1 MKTLWLLLIV
11 SALGLICG
19 GCQTNPVTGEEQ
31 LILVSPEQEKVMGAE
46 SSQQVEKELGQ
57 SVKDQQLQSYINS
70 VGQDIAR
77 ISHTPD
83 EGFSYKAIDH
93 QSVNAF
99 ALPGGYI
106 YITTGLLKEL
116 NSEAQ
121 LAAVLA
127 HETAHVT
134 ARHIA
139 QQITRNILIDA
150 GLGVVGSQTASSAMR
165 IANIVRQLES
175 MSFTREQEKQADE
188 VGLDYLVK
196 AGYTPYGMIETME
209 ILQRASGSRTIEF
222 FSTHPNPENRIGYLQ
237 ERIYEKGYRG
247 EGKTGQSEYATN
259 VLSRLGK

>member
-1 MKTLWLLLIV
+1 MKTLWLLLIA
-11 SALGLICG
+11 SGLGLICL
-19 GCQTNPVTGEEQ
+19 GCQTNPVTGEEE
-31 LILVSPEQEKVMGAE
+31 LILVSPQQEKEMGRNT
-46 SSQQVEKELGQ
+46 SQQVEKELGQ
-57 SVKDQQLQSYINS
+57 SIKDQQLQNYLNS
-70 VGQDIAR
+70 VGQQIAR

-83 EGFSYKAIDH
+83 AGFSYKAIDH
-93 QSVNAF
+93 KSVNAF

-121 LAAVLA
+121 LAAILA

-139 QQITRNILIDA
+139 QQITRNIIMDV
-150 GLGVVGSQTASSAMR
+150 GFGVAGSQAASSAMR
-165 IANIVRQLES
+165 VANIVRQLEG
-175 MSFTREQEKQADE
+175 MSFTRDQEKQADE

-196 AGYTPYGMIETME
+196 AGYTPYGIVETME
-209 ILQRASGSRTIEF
+209 ILQRQSGSRTIEF

-237 ERIYEKGYRG
+237 ERIYNKGYRG
-247 EGKTGQSEYATN
+247 EGKTGQQEYATN